1 MSNNKRIIA
10 IDPGNENSGV
20 TILDDLSIIGAY
32 NLSNEALYSKI
43 SAYSIH
49 KDLTIVVEDIK
60 PYSLKLTPQVID
72 TCKFIGEL
80 TYRLK
85 IYAGLNV
92 VCVARSDVRRWV
104 YDTFP
109 AICGALINLKI
120 ERKMYDACSVETM
133 QEIRVNARGGNKRK
147 GSFIY
152 VDDKI
157 VMESMKDLYQLKK
170 PAPGKGYLYGL
181 KDHSFQALALGR
193 YYMTKL

>member
-1 MSNNKRIIA
+1 MAINTRTIA
-10 IDPGNENSGV
+10 IDPGNENSGLI
-20 TILDDLSIIGAY
+20 ILEGISIIGAY

-49 KDLTIVVEDIK
+49 PDLVIVVEDIK

-80 TYRLK
+80 NYRLK
-85 IYAGLNV
+85 IAIGMNV
-92 VCVARSDVRRWV
+92 KYVPRADVSRWV

-109 AICGALINLKI
+109 TICGPLIDLKI
-120 ERKMYDACSVETM
+120 EKKMYDACSLETM
-133 QEIRVNARGGNKRK
+133 QEIRVNGNGGNKRK

-152 VDDKI
+152 IDDKM

>member
-1 MSNNKRIIA
+1 MTINKRIIA
-10 IDPGNENSGV
+10 IDPGNENSGIV
-20 TILDDLSIIGAY
+20 ILDGLSIIGAY
-32 NLSNEALYSKI
+32 NLSNDLLYSKI
-43 SAYSIH
+43 AAYSIH

-80 TYRLK
+80 NYRLK
-85 IYAGLNV
+85 IAIGLNV
-92 VCVARSDVRRWV
+92 VYVPRADVRRWI
-104 YDTFP
+104 YNTFSDV
-109 AICGALINLKI
+109 CGLLIDVKI
-120 ERKMYDACSVETM
+120 EKKMYDACSLETR
-133 QEIRVNARGGNKRK
+133 QEIRINARGGNKRK

-152 VDDKI
+152 IDDKM